1 MAKKKTGPKWKQ
13 CTAEGCRRRRDPKE
27 DLCPQCQAKD
37 PLSVVHRTT
46 ELSATKWNAL
56 DLEYRNALQGI
67 ALLKKDMALASQQ
80 YEAQQNQRR
89 AKIGELEN
97 RAELIHGRY
106 LQVTEEIADSV
117 GLAGKKITIDPDTA
131 VVRELRET

>member
-1 MAKKKTGPKWKQ
+1 M
-13 CTAEGCRRRRDPKE
+13 
-27 DLCPQCQAKD
+27 
-37 PLSVVHRTT
+37 VHRTT